1 MLILLA
7 ARHGYQTGLLDFE
20 SPVPCRRAD
29 LAAGP
34 VCERD
39 IRVGLGQY
47 WVGLSM
53 IRFAGNLAKKQ
64 PQKRPGEQP
73 EPVCA
78 VEARNL
84 SKRFVL
90 TGEAAKNPGLFGRL
104 RGTEFWALNNVS
116 FKLQRGD
123 RLGVMGHNGAG
134 KSILLKIL
142 SRVVLPTKGDAL
154 IRGRATSLLE
164 VGTGFN
170 PNLTGIQN
178 IYLNA
183 ALHGLST
190 NEIENRIETIVSFS
204 EIGKF
209 VYEPIK
215 VYSSGMRSRL
225 GFAVAAHLD
234 PDILMLDEV
243 LSVGDA
249 AFQRKCLERMEE
261 MTGEGRTLLFVSHS
275 TGAVKQFCNRGL
287 WLAEGQVVADG
298 DAMTVCE
305 EYEAQMMKVN
315 NTFQAKALPPPPKAL
330 PAPLQSGKSNVPKS
344 SPAVSREGVL
354 GSAAADTQV
363 CRLVSAA
370 VVDGQSNPIRSVRI
384 DTPCAVELVF
394 DVLQEGMRIEPALHV
409 HNERGEILF
418 VVAYTDPLFP
428 NAMNYVGRYRCEV
441 RIPGN
446 LLNEG
451 LHFVS
456 IVLATADPLVRH
468 EVSKHAVSFSVYE
481 VIGDPTKVARGRYA
495 RNFPGGLRPRLDWI
509 SRVDEET

>member
-1 MLILLA
+1 
-7 ARHGYQTGLLDFE
+7 
-20 SPVPCRRAD
+20 
-29 LAAGP
+29 
-34 VCERD
+34 
-39 IRVGLGQY
+39 
-47 WVGLSM
+47 M
-53 IRFAGNLAKKQ
+53 IRFASNVAKSQ
-64 PQKRPGEQP
+64 AQERPAEQ
-73 EPVCA
+73 EDRVYA

-116 FKLQRGD
+116 FKVQRGD

-142 SRVVLPTKGDAL
+142 SRVILPTKGDAL

-183 ALHGLST
+183 ALHGLSKE
-190 NEIENRIETIVSFS
+190 EIENRIETIVSFS

-209 VYEPIK
+209 VHEPIK

-261 MTGEGRTLLFVSHS
+261 MTSEGRTLLFVSHS

-287 WLAEGQVVADG
+287 WLAEGQVVSDG

-315 NTFQAKALPPPPKAL
+315 NTFQAKALPPPPKPL
-330 PAPLQSGKSNVPKS
+330 PAPKSDKQPNRPALSVP
-344 SPAVSREGVL
+344 AGADGVL
-354 GSAAADTQV
+354 SSVATDTQV

-370 VVDGQSNPIRSVRI
+370 VIDGQCNPIRSVKI
-384 DTPCAVELVF
+384 DSPCAVEIVF
-394 DVLQEGMRIEPALHV
+394 DVLQEGMRVEPALHV
-409 HNERGEILF
+409 HNERGEMLF
-418 VVAYTDPLFP
+418 VVAFTDPMFP
-428 NAMNYVGRYRCEV
+428 NAMNYVGRYRCEA

-451 LHFVS
+451 LHYVS
-456 IVLATADPLVRH
+456 IALSTADPLVRH
-468 EVSKHAVSFSVYE
+468 ELTKNAVSFSVYE

-509 SRVDEET
+509 TRVHDES

>member
-1 MLILLA
+1 
-7 ARHGYQTGLLDFE
+7 
-20 SPVPCRRAD
+20 
-29 LAAGP
+29 
-34 VCERD
+34 
-39 IRVGLGQY
+39 
-47 WVGLSM
+47 M

-64 PQKRPGEQP
+64 TQERPAQQDEK
-73 EPVCA
+73 VYA

-90 TGEAAKNPGLFGRL
+90 TGEASKNPGLFGRM
-104 RGTEFWALNNVS
+104 RGTEFWALNDVS

-142 SRVVLPTKGDAL
+142 SRVILPTKGDAL

-183 ALHGLST
+183 ALHGLS
-190 NEIENRIETIVSFS
+190 NEEIENRIETIVSFS

-209 VYEPIK
+209 VHEPIK

-330 PAPLQSGKSNVPKS
+330 PAPSRSGKSNTPNVPALAS
-344 SPAVSREGVL
+344 ADGVL
-354 GSAAADTQV
+354 GSTAANAEV

-370 VVDGQSNPIRSVRI
+370 VVDGQGNPIRSVKI
-384 DTPCAVELVF
+384 DSSCAVEMVF
-394 DVLQEGMRIEPALHV
+394 DVLQDGMRIEPALHV
-409 HNERGEILF
+409 HNERGEMLF
-418 VVAYTDPLFP
+418 VVAYTDPMFP
-428 NAMNYVGRYRCEV
+428 NAMNYIGRYRCEA

-451 LHFVS
+451 LHYVS
-456 IVLATADPLVRH
+456 IALSTADPLVRH
-468 EVSKHAVSFSVYE
+468 ELTKNAVSFSVYE

>member
-1 MLILLA
+1 MTRLLKNN
-7 ARHGYQTGLLDFE
+7 TKE
-20 SPVPCRRAD
+20 
-29 LAAGP
+29 LA
-34 VCERD
+34 
-39 IRVGLGQY
+39 
-47 WVGLSM
+47 
-53 IRFAGNLAKKQ
+53 
-64 PQKRPGEQP
+64 QKRPAEQH
-73 EPVCA
+73 ESVYA

-90 TGEAAKNPGLFGRL
+90 TGEGSKNTGLFGRV
-104 RGTEFWALNNVS
+104 RGTEFWALKNVS

-134 KSILLKIL
+134 KSVLLKIL

-183 ALHGLST
+183 ALHGLS
-190 NEIENRIETIVSFS
+190 NEEIENRIETIVSFS

-287 WLAEGQVVADG
+287 WLADGQVVSDG

-315 NTFQAKALPPPPKAL
+315 STFQAKTLPAPPKAL
-330 PAPLQSGKSNVPKS
+330 PALRSDSQYHKANR
-344 SPAVSREGVL
+344 PAVAAPASAIGGVL
-354 GSAAADTQV
+354 SSIATDTQV

-370 VVDGQSNPIRSVRI
+370 VVDLKGNPIRSVKI
-384 DTPCAVELVF
+384 DSPCAIEMVF
-394 DVLQEGMRIEPALHV
+394 DVLQDGMRIEPALHV
-409 HNERGEILF
+409 HNERGEMLF
-418 VVAYTDPLFP
+418 VVAFTDPMYP
-428 NAMNYVGRYRCEV
+428 NAMNSIGRYRCEA

-451 LHFVS
+451 LHYITIALS
-456 IVLATADPLVRH
+456 TADPLVRH
-468 EVSKHAVSFSVYE
+468 EVTKNAVSFSVYE
-481 VIGDPTKVARGRYA
+481 VIGDPTRVARGRYA
-495 RNFPGGLRPRLDWI
+495 RSFPGGLRPRLDWI
-509 SRVDEET
+509 SRPDDGS

>member
-1 MLILLA
+1 MM
-7 ARHGYQTGLLDFE
+7 R
-20 SPVPCRRAD
+20 
-29 LAAGP
+29 
-34 VCERD
+34 
-39 IRVGLGQY
+39 
-47 WVGLSM
+47 M
-53 IRFAGNLAKKQ
+53 AGNLAKKQ
-64 PQKRPGEQP
+64 AQEQP
-73 EPVCA
+73 KAQDEPVYA
-78 VEARNL
+78 VEARKL

-104 RGTEFWALNNVS
+104 RGTEFWALKDVS

-134 KSILLKIL
+134 KSMLLKIL

-190 NEIENRIETIVSFS
+190 DEIENRIETIVSFS

-305 EYEAQMMKVN
+305 EYEAQMMSVK

-330 PAPLQSGKSNVPKS
+330 PAPSKSEKASKTKVPALGN
-344 SPAVSREGVL
+344 PDGGVL
-354 GSAAADTQV
+354 SSIAADTQV

-370 VVDGQSNPIRSVRI
+370 VIDGQGNPIRSVKI
-384 DTPCAVELVF
+384 DSPCAIEMVF

-409 HNERGEILF
+409 HNDRGEILF
-418 VVAYTDPLFP
+418 VVAYTDPMFP

-451 LHFVS
+451 LHYVTVVMS
-456 IVLATADPLVRH
+456 TADPLVRH
-468 EVSKHAVSFSVYE
+468 EVTRHAVSFSVYE

-509 SRVDEET
+509 SRVNDDN